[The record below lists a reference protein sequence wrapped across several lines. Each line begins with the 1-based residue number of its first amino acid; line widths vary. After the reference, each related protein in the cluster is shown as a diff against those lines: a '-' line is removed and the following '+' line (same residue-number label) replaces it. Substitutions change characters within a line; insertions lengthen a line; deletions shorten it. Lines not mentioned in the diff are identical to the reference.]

1 MIEFGALNIVVS
13 TLIQILEKTMSTT
26 ASAFNEREDEV
37 DDDNDTDDY
46 NPQAKLI
53 KTLEVCSI
61 L

>member
-1 MIEFGALNIVVS
+1 
-13 TLIQILEKTMSTT
+13 MSTT
-26 ASAFNEREDEV
+26 ASAFNERDDEV

-61 L
+61 F